1 MAEAKGIANAAKAT
15 IEAYKIPAGID
26 AEAKRNLEDARDALV
41 KRWGRVAELCDELST
56 NGKKDADDLRAI
68 DTEASDL
75 ASKAGN
81 LLDDALTDSTGNR

>member
-1 MAEAKGIANAAKAT
+1 MDTLTKLGILAEA
-15 IEAYKIPAGID
+15 
-26 AEAKRNLEDARDALV
+26 ARFD
-41 KRWGRVAELCDELST
+41 S
-56 NGKKDADDLRAI
+56 DDLRAI